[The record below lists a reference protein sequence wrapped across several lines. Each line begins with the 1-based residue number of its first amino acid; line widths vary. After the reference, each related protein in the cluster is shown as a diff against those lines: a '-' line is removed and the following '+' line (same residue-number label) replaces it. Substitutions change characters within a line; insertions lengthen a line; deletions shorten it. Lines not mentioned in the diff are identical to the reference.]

1 MSTASDKSSGFN
13 WRPFVY
19 GGLASM
25 TAEIFT
31 FPIDTTKTRLQ
42 LQGQQAAAASASA
55 SAASQ
60 QAVAGATRYRG
71 MLHCGYTIAKDEG
84 LLRLY
89 RGIKP
94 ALLRQA
100 TYGTIKIGVYQ
111 SLKKAVVSDPKD
123 ESILVNMGCGVI
135 AGAFSSSL
143 ATPTDVLKVRMQAQS
158 SRPPYRGL
166 VHAFSTIFKE
176 EGVVGL
182 WRGVIPTAQRAA
194 VITCVELPVYDA
206 AKKGLIRSGHM
217 QDNIY
222 CHFAASFIAGFAGSV
237 ASNPIDVV
245 KTRLMMQSTG
255 TQLYSGAL
263 DCVRKTVQREGVFA
277 LYKGFIP
284 GYLRL
289 GPWNIV
295 FFLTYE
301 QLKKLDV

>member
-1 MSTASDKSSGFN
+1 MSKSSSTTSTAPVITGFN

-42 LQGQQAAAASASA
+42 LQGASSNT
-55 SAASQ
+55 
-60 QAVAGATRYRG
+60 VAGTKYKG
-71 MLHCGYTIAKDEG
+71 MLHAGYTIFKEEG
-84 LLRLY
+84 ALRLY

-111 SLKKAVVSDPKD
+111 SLKKAFVKDPKD
-123 ESILVNMGCGVI
+123 ETLLINMGCGAV
-135 AGAFSSSL
+135 AGAVSSSI
-143 ATPTDVLKVRMQAQS
+143 ATPTDVLKVRMQAHS
-158 SRPPYRGL
+158 LTPRYKGL
-166 VHAFSTIFKE
+166 FHAFSTVYKE
-176 EGVVGL
+176 EGIAGL
-182 WRGVIPTAQRAA
+182 WRGVIPTAQRAT
-194 VITCVELPVYDA
+194 VITCVELPAYDFFKKLILKHKLMDDNVYT
-206 AKKGLIRSGHM
+206 
-217 QDNIY
+217 Y
-222 CHFAASFIAGFAGSV
+222 FAASFAAGFIGSI

-245 KTRLMMQSTG
+245 KTRLMMSSQG
-255 TQLYSGAL
+255 QAVYSGAI
-263 DCVRKTVQREGVFA
+263 DCFIKTVKNEGFMA

-284 GYLRL
+284 SYVRL

-301 QLKKLDV
+301 ELKKLPF